1 MGRKNFKKQI
11 DETKKFTRKNLTER
25 NLSKRRNKK
34 CTSKL
39 KNSGNI
45 FSKNFCMKKKKKNKP
60 AAAVHPPRHRRR
72 RLAAPPRRAASQHVW
87 SLGLLPA
94 SPSTPLRGGSGQRRR
109 IRGQADTGVGEEAL
123 QSTSTPAPSRCL
135 GGLGLESDSNGGH
148 VICNSHRGGPRLRL
162 PLGRGWS

>member
-1 MGRKNFKKQI
+1 MEETKNVHPNKKTRLIFFKKI
-11 DETKKFTRKNLTER
+11 
-25 NLSKRRNKK
+25 
-34 CTSKL
+34 
-39 KNSGNI
+39 
-45 FSKNFCMKKKKKNKP
+45 CMKKKEKTNKP
-60 AAAVHPPRHRRR
+60 AAAAHPPRHRRR

-94 SPSTPLRGGSGQRRR
+94 SPSARRTSTPLRGGSGQRRR